1 MPKDENTSSDRLLPP
16 GFHELFDT
24 LSDCLLVVSSGG
36 TIVAANQALAE
47 KLSIDPR
54 RLTGPLNQFI
64 EDRGA
69 CAEYLSLCSG
79 SRASLPGV
87 ITFLIDVTRTMFR
100 ANGMLMRREATPG
113 RSYIM
118 LRLTPRESSV
128 TRFMALN
135 HRIDELSEEIM
146 RRKSLEG
153 QLREEREWFQTTLSS
168 IGDAV
173 IATDA
178 EGCVTFINP
187 VAEKVTGW
195 QLQEAVGQPLQTIF
209 HIINEQ
215 TRVPAE
221 NPVVRVLSEGMVVG
235 LANHTILITKS
246 GREYAIEDSAA
257 PIKNAEGTLIGVV
270 LVFHD
275 VTDRRLT
282 EKELHRS
289 QSALYERVHELEQ
302 FHDVV
307 VGRELRMIELEKEV
321 QQLRKKLLDP
331 TQRTDP

>member
-16 GFHELFDT
+16 DFHELFDA
-24 LSDCLLVVSSGG
+24 LPDCFLVVSGGG

-47 KLSIDPR
+47 KLSIDSA
-54 RLTGPLNQFI
+54 RLTGPLDQFI
-64 EDRGA
+64 EDPAA
-69 CAEYLSLCSG
+69 CAEYLSLCAG
-79 SRASLPGV
+79 SRGSLPGV
-87 ITFLIDVTRTMFR
+87 ITFLIDGGRTLFR
-100 ANGMLMRREATPG
+100 ANGMLMRRGATPG
-113 RSYIM
+113 QSY
-118 LRLTPRESSV
+118 LLFRLTPRESSV
-128 TRFMALN
+128 TRFIALN
-135 HRIDELSEEIM
+135 HRIDELSQEIM

-178 EGCVTFINP
+178 EGRVTFINS
-187 VAEKVTGW
+187 VAEKMTGW
-195 QLQEAVGQPLQTIF
+195 QLREAVGQPLQAIF

-215 TRVPAE
+215 TRAPAE
-221 NPVVRVLSEGMVVG
+221 NPVVRVFAEGLVVG
-235 LANHTILITKS
+235 LANHTTLITKS
-246 GREYAIEDSAA
+246 GQEYAIEDSAA
-257 PIKNAEGTLIGVV
+257 PIKNGEGKLIGVV

-307 VGRELRMIELEKEV
+307 VGRELKMIELEKEV
-321 QQLRKKLLDP
+321 QQLRNKLLDQ
-331 TQRTDP
+331 THRKDR